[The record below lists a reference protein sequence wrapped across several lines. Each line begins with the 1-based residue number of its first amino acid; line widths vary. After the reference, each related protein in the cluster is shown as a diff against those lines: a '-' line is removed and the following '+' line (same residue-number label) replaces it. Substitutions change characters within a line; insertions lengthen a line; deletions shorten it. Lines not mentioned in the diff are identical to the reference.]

1 MPRDVLALFGS
12 HDLSAYLEI
21 GRIALS
27 PNQIYI
33 HDNWNHLRE
42 SYDADVSL
50 LEFDEGSIHFGAYIQ
65 PICLWESEDE
75 PTVTDGLVTG
85 WGKSEDRIKDHENL
99 PKLVKALIQSNEDCF
114 LDEGKLLDL
123 SSRRT
128 FCAGLRNGS
137 GVCTGDSGGG
147 LFITVDGV
155 FYLKG
160 IVSSSLIKDEG
171 CDVSKNAVYTN
182 VLKFKDWIEVK
193 TGIAAVKKVFCSFIM
208 TDLDMHQTAVK
219 TCKVT
224 ATINSEDY
232 LLGSPR
238 NTSVEKYEV
247 NDNRQTKFL
256 PKNIGEKLPNLKEF
270 RAKSCGLTVVRYF
283 YFKKMGSLEFLNLNE
298 NKIAKIEPKSF
309 DDLVSVHRLWA
320 ENNLIE
326 TLDEQL
332 FIKMVKLYSIHLRN
346 NKIKILTPNT
356 FKILGDGF
364 GGVDLQG
371 NICLNSKYGFMNVMG
386 YLPSLHSL
394 ESDIRARCLQ

>member
-182 VLKFKDWIEVK
+182 VLKFKR
-193 TGIAAVKKVFCSFIM
+193 
-208 TDLDMHQTAVK
+208 LD
-219 TCKVT
+219 
-224 ATINSEDY
+224 
-232 LLGSPR
+232 
-238 NTSVEKYEV
+238 
-247 NDNRQTKFL
+247 
-256 PKNIGEKLPNLKEF
+256 
-270 RAKSCGLTVVRYF
+270 
-283 YFKKMGSLEFLNLNE
+283 
-298 NKIAKIEPKSF
+298 
-309 DDLVSVHRLWA
+309 
-320 ENNLIE
+320 
-326 TLDEQL
+326 
-332 FIKMVKLYSIHLRN
+332 
-346 NKIKILTPNT
+346 
-356 FKILGDGF
+356 
-364 GGVDLQG
+364 
-371 NICLNSKYGFMNVMG
+371 
-386 YLPSLHSL
+386 
-394 ESDIRARCLQ
+394 